1 MVQNIL
7 TPHSSLFLFMSLQI
21 QKYTDKSIVIRGD
34 TKSRINDIKAI
45 SGAKFGYYGGEP
57 GWMFPLTMEQQ
68 VRSSL
73 GLRSAYVDGP
83 KPISRGESPGTSS
96 YTRPPASQPSHVEQD
111 VAGSKPVV
119 RGALRG
125 RAPVDPEESEV
136 KDAEIIAN
144 LQSTV
149 AKLLVECKSLREAF
163 SEIKEKCA
171 VLESR
176 LDEIVVEEE
185 VVEE

>member
-1 MVQNIL
+1 
-7 TPHSSLFLFMSLQI
+7 MSLQI

-83 KPISRGESPGTSS
+83 KPISRGETPGTYSPRLPSS
-96 YTRPPASQPSHVEQD
+96 QSSHVEQD

-149 AKLLVECKSLREAF
+149 VKLVEECKSLHEECKSLHVAF
-163 SEIKEKCA
+163 AEIKEKCA

-176 LDEIVVEEE
+176 LDDIVVEE
-185 VVEE
+185 VEE

>member
-1 MVQNIL
+1 
-7 TPHSSLFLFMSLQI
+7 MSLQI

-34 TKSRINDIKAI
+34 TKARITDIKAI

-73 GLRSAYVDGP
+73 GIRSAYVDGP
-83 KPISRGESPGTSS
+83 KPINRGDSPGTSS
-96 YTRPPASQPSHVEQD
+96 TPSRPAYTQESAVASAA

-125 RAPVDPEESEV
+125 RAPVDPEETEA
-136 KDAEIIAN
+136 KDAEIIAT
-144 LQSTV
+144 LQATI
-149 AKLLVECKSLREAF
+149 AKLIEQCKSLHTEF
-163 SEIKEKCA
+163 TEIKEKCA
-171 VLESR
+171 LLESR

-185 VVEE
+185 VVE